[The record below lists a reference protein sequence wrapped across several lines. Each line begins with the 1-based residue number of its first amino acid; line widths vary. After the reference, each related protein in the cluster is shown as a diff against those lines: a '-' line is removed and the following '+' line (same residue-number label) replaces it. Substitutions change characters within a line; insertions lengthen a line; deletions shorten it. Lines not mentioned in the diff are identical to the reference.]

1 MPRTRAR
8 AIIMCPTET
17 FRIYNVLC
25 TEEGG
30 KQRRRTKKREWVFS
44 SRTPAF
50 FLAAAIGIANDKTRE
65 AKREKQLTR
74 REYVV
79 NHRCFEPF
87 SQLIKSKFDLKTE
100 QEIIDKLVEFQEIG
114 IRELYDEYHKTGKI
128 DFLRIYREVK
138 SRV

>member
-1 MPRTRAR
+1 MRKTRAR

-17 FRIYNVLC
+17 FRIYNALC
-25 TEEGG
+25 TEESGR
-30 KQRRRTKKREWVFS
+30 KRRNKKREWVFS

-65 AKREKQLTR
+65 VKKEKQLTR

-87 SQLIKSKFDLKTE
+87 SQLIKSKFDLRTE
-100 QEIIDKLVEFQEIG
+100 QEIIDKLVEFQEAG
-114 IRELYDEYHKTGKI
+114 IRELHDEYHKTGKI
-128 DFLRIYREVK
+128 DFLRIYRDVK